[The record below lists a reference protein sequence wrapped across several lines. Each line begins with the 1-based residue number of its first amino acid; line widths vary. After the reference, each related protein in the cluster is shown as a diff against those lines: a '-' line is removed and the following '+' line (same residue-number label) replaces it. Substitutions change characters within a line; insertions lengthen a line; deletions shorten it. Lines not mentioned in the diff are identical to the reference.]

1 VSLSNHLQEVSERE
15 KQSLSRE
22 LHDSLGGLLVA
33 TKMDVAWL
41 HARLRSADPDLEL
54 RWIRILESL
63 DRGVDLKRRV
73 VESLRPTL
81 LDNMGLFAA
90 IRWQFD
96 ESCSRNGI
104 RCTHQLPAV
113 EPLFTNDSAIALFRV
128 AQESFTNILR
138 HSEATEAALD
148 ISVQGDDFVLSISDN
163 GRGLPLAADATVR
176 GHGIA
181 GMKHRVN
188 ALGGQCV
195 IERRESGGTQVRVT
209 IPLSNLLR
217 AEAANADGVD
227 AAAPPRAVDRTGQVK
242 LGTSPGG

>member
-1 VSLSNHLQEVSERE
+1 MTERE

-22 LHDSLGGLLVA
+22 LHDALGGLLVA

-41 HARLRSADPDLEL
+41 HARLRNADPDMEL
-54 RWIRILESL
+54 RWKRILESL

-90 IRWQFD
+90 LRWQFD
-96 ESCSRNGI
+96 ETCSRNGI
-104 RCTHQLPAV
+104 RCTHRLPVV
-113 EPLFTNDSAIALFRV
+113 EPQFTNDAAIALFRV

-138 HSEATEAALD
+138 HAQASEAQMD
-148 ISVQGDDFVLSISDN
+148 IDIRDDEFVLTINDN
-163 GRGLPLAADATVR
+163 GRGLPATSDAMRR
-176 GHGIA
+176 GHGLA
-181 GMKHRVN
+181 GMKHRVH

-195 IERRESGGTQVRVT
+195 IVRRESGGTQVRVT
-209 IPLSNLLR
+209 IPLANLLH
-217 AEAANADGVD
+217 AESEKANGPDTIPPADDTIPPAVAVEAAD
-227 AAAPPRAVDRTGQVK
+227 QVK